1 MHSGRAQAPANA
13 TPGSIWILQASAS
26 LASMLVRHVRAKD
39 RALAHPAEQMQS
51 LQTVPVSAERV
62 STSITM
68 DSASPVL
75 SAVTPAADPQ
85 QRTVSPAEPTLLFN
99 LTEHAD
105 ATPASPTTHHLDS
118 VFLSAATSVATLARM
133 QMRTDAQHAR
143 TMRHF
148 NQMEPVSATWVS
160 PWTLEASVSF
170 KAATT
175 PACPAQL
182 DSALAAQ
189 AVSRTVDWW
198 ELVRT
203 AAAATQDTSWTRTET
218 ASTATTL
225 ARPAAAA

>member
-1 MHSGRAQAPANA
+1 MHTGRAQALANA
-13 TPGSIWILQASAS
+13 TPASIWTLQASAS
-26 LASMLVRHVRAKD
+26 LASMHVRHVRVKD
-39 RALAHPAEQMQS
+39 RAPAQPAEQMRS
-51 LQTVPVSAERV
+51 LQTALASAERV

-68 DSASPVL
+68 DSASPVP
-75 SAVTPAADPQ
+75 SAATPAVDRQ
-85 QRTVSPAEPTLLFN
+85 QRTVSPAEPTLHFN

-105 ATPASPTTHHLDS
+105 ATPASPTTHQLGS
-118 VFLSAATSVATLARM
+118 VYLSAATSVATLARM
-133 QMRTDAQHAR
+133 RMRMDALHAR

-148 NQMEPVSATWVS
+148 NLMEPVSATWAS

-170 KAATT
+170 KAVTT

-189 AVSRTVDWW
+189 AVSRTLDWW
-198 ELVRT
+198 EQART

-218 ASTATTL
+218 ASTATTP